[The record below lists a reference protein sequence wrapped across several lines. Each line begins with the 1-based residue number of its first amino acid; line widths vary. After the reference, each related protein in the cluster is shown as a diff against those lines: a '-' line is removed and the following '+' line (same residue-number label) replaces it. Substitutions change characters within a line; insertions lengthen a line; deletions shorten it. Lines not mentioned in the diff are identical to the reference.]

1 MSAPYSHKAPGA
13 LEQEHMF
20 DCIFSVKAD
29 VLRVRQV
36 PRGYWLVALDWS
48 PCANLEP
55 SSHSGLPGRLP
66 KPASETS
73 IKRFNLRN
81 VAAPTGF
88 G

>member
-1 MSAPYSHKAPGA
+1 MSALCSHKAPGA

-20 DCIFSVKAD
+20 DCFFLVKAD
-29 VLRVRQV
+29 VLGARQV
-36 PRGYWLVALDWS
+36 PRGYWLMALDQS
-48 PCANLEP
+48 TCTNFEP
-55 SSHSGLPGRLP
+55 SSRSGLSGRLP